1 MEKEGALFL
10 VGEIDLTHDY
20 LLCPFCS
27 WSRLIHARRY
37 EGGVLELR
45 EFEIEPS
52 TFNLVQF
59 REPNPGPGRG
69 NKEKGVGG
77 FQAVPEMG
85 MTIQDMLEDPEYRDL
100 GLQLKDRLIQIVR
113 SYMEAGVLNIDEL
126 LSDEQTEKAR
136 EPRLGIPASQ
146 HT

>member
-1 MEKEGALFL
+1 MFIVEVVDMTF
-10 VGEIDLTHDY
+10 DY

-27 WSRLIHARRY
+27 WSRLIHSNRY
-37 EGGVLELR
+37 EDGVLKLR

-100 GLQLKDRLIQIVR
+100 GLQIKGRLIRIVR
-113 SYMEAGVLNIDEL
+113 SYMKAGVLNIDEL

-146 HT
+146 RT